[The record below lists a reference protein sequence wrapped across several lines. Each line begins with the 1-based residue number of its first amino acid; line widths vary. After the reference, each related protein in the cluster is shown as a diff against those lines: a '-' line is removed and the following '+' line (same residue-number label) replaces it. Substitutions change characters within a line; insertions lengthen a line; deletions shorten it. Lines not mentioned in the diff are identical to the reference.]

1 MVFFG
6 DIELF
11 AIEAKAVLLE
21 DNIFLGQLQFS
32 VDGYR
37 LGDMEDTS
45 DLGAAARWG
54 RTFLKAQSR
63 QIVVGNELSSSNLL
77 QTYIDRYIHG
87 TFQETWNR
95 DPFLLN
101 DIGEASLRDR
111 ADAILVWTKDGE
123 RLIGRDLIT
132 NTVISID
139 LPRGYSSAVVMKF
152 CNWVEEQMQQK

>member
-1 MVFFG
+1 MAIFG
-6 DIELF
+6 DTKLF
-11 AIEAKAVLLE
+11 AIESKALLLE
-21 DNIFLGQLQFS
+21 NNVFLGQLQFL

-37 LGDMEDTS
+37 LGDIEDTS

-63 QIVVGNELSSSNLL
+63 QVVVGNELSSGELL

-111 ADAILVWTKDGE
+111 ADAILVWTQDGE
-123 RLIGRDLIT
+123 RLVGRDLIT

-139 LPRGYSSAVVMKF
+139 LPRGYSSTVVMQF
-152 CNWVEEQMQQK
+152 CNWVEEQMQ